1 MFDKS
6 QRRTLG
12 SGGEGQTSPAAP
24 INWKSLP
31 LETLVK
37 YLDEIRRHL
46 PAGTLIEMD
55 LEQELLLQYQVIR
68 KLQSDVMDDADVPAN
83 QRAQVANAVA
93 ASLNKLV
100 DLQNEVYSSERFKK
114 VETILIRHARRMPE
128 DLAKGFLED
137 YEALLNT
144 LN

>member
-1 MFDKS
+1 
-6 QRRTLG
+6 
-12 SGGEGQTSPAAP
+12 
-24 INWKSLP
+24 
-31 LETLVK
+31 
-37 YLDEIRRHL
+37 
-46 PAGTLIEMD
+46 MD

-68 KLQSDVMDDADVPAN
+68 KLQNDVMDDRDVPAN